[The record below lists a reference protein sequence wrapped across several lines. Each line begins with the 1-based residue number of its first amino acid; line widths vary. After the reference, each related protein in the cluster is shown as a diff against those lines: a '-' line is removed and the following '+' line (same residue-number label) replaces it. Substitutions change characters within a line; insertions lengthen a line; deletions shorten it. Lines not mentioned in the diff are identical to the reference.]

1 MSAGRRQFIGGSTR
15 AGQVRGSL
23 SMVGLLFDLLLLPFL
38 LPSGPALQAQ
48 SLRQPAPG
56 ARTMIRI
63 ERHVVVRVPRM
74 SVAPGAIPAS
84 AAAPVPPISWSE
96 RRAEQCVPVGAL
108 AGASITRPDSVDLVL
123 SGGRRMRA
131 RLDDDCPALGF
142 YSGFY
147 IRPPADGQ
155 ICAKRDSIR
164 SRAGG
169 ECRITGLR
177 TLVPSR

>member
-1 MSAGRRQFIGGSTR
+1 M
-15 AGQVRGSL
+15 
-23 SMVGLLFDLLLLPFL
+23 FDLLLLPL
-38 LPSGPALQAQ
+38 LSSSAPGFQAQ
-48 SLRQPAPG
+48 V
-56 ARTMIRI
+56 ARTAPVGSRTQIRI
-63 ERHVVVRVPRM
+63 ERHVIVRVPRM
-74 SVAPGAIPAS
+74 SVAPGVVTTA
-84 AAAPVPPISWSE
+84 AAAPLPPISWSE
-96 RRAEQCVPVGAL
+96 RRAEQCVPVRAL

-147 IRPPADGQ
+147 LRPPADGQ

-164 SRAGG
+164 SRSGG
-169 ECRITGLR
+169 ECRIEGLR